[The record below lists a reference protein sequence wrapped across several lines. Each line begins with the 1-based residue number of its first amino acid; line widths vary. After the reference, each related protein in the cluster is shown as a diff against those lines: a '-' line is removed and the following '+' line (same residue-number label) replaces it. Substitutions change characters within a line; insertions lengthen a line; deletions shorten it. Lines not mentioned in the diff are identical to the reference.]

1 MKLELEVIAF
11 DLTSCTIAEKNG
23 ADRIELCA
31 NPHEG
36 GTTPSIGMIETA
48 RKITS
53 IQLFPIIR
61 PRGGDFLYTDHE
73 FQSMIRDIKACKEL
87 GCDGVVIGMLQSNGS
102 IDMKRT
108 AELIHHAK
116 GMQITFHRAF
126 DRVQNPIVAL
136 SQLIELGC
144 DRVLTSGLH
153 PTAPEGSDV
162 LRELVSFSSNRIKIM
177 VGSGVKSENI
187 ESLALKTQAPAYH
200 ASARKSI
207 SSSMTF
213 ENQLM
218 NEQLQQITIDG
229 NEVSALRK
237 IIDSIHF

>member
-11 DLTSCTIAEKNG
+11 DLISCTIAEKNG

-108 AELIHHAK
+108 AELIQHAK

-207 SSSMTF
+207 SSSMSF